1 MLFFVLN
8 FILNYNLCCSF
19 FRWNNVFV
27 MLSLFAKC
35 LSSEV
40 AVLLCYNSV
49 CGSSVRVPKDV
60 SHFKR
65 EREKF
70 IERILQVTNMFISL
84 DVYLTLCVR
93 IYTEILKR
101 SRWVT
106 DVYICGSD
114 VTDCLQCG
122 YLHCV
127 SEKTHQL
134 WNGIAQNYKDTMI
147 PCYQLAI
154 NSIVLSLLLWLG
166 VWSNAAG
173 GSSGPDV
180 ERDEFGSVHWLRC
193 RSFATPASSGV
204 VGFHDKDC

>member
-1 MLFFVLN
+1 
-8 FILNYNLCCSF
+8 
-19 FRWNNVFV
+19 

-101 SRWVT
+101 SR
-106 DVYICGSD
+106 
-114 VTDCLQCG
+114 
-122 YLHCV
+122 
-127 SEKTHQL
+127 
-134 WNGIAQNYKDTMI
+134 
-147 PCYQLAI
+147 
-154 NSIVLSLLLWLG
+154 
-166 VWSNAAG
+166 
-173 GSSGPDV
+173 
-180 ERDEFGSVHWLRC
+180 
-193 RSFATPASSGV
+193 
-204 VGFHDKDC
+204 